1 MEPIPTYSI
10 VIPTYNRADY
20 VVEAVESALAQTT
33 GDLEVIVVDDGSQD
47 TTAVALKPYAGRIR
61 YLFQQ
66 NRGMAAA
73 RNRGISEARGEFVG
87 LLDSDDRWDP
97 ELLADVRAIFDAH
110 PETGAIFMAEREMD
124 RQGSVRPR
132 VFSKRTPGLFF
143 TPAGMIGRD
152 TRVGSGRPPV
162 ARRSVFKI
170 HGSYDEGLCGAWDS
184 DLWIRCAF
192 DVPMAVLREPRVL
205 RRIHASNYS
214 SDQVKDAR
222 AWLIILERVKAN
234 HPEFSRQHPWVYR
247 RAVGK
252 NHLRLGRE
260 LLALSPQDRSALPAA
275 RRELTQALRVF
286 PFFGRCWIYLC
297 WSLLGPSTYAAWRKR
312 QLSLRG

>member
-1 MEPIPTYSI
+1 
-10 VIPTYNRADY
+10 
-20 VVEAVESALAQTT
+20 
-33 GDLEVIVVDDGSQD
+33 VIVVDDGSQD
-47 TTAVALKPYAGRIR
+47 NTAEALRPYAGRIR
-61 YLFQQ
+61 YLRQE

-73 RNRGISEARGEFVG
+73 RNRGIAEARGEFVG

-97 ELLADVRAIFDAH
+97 ELLAGVREIFDAH
-110 PETGAIFMAEREMD
+110 PEIGVIFIAEREMD
-124 RQGSVRPR
+124 GRGNVRPR

-162 ARRSVFKI
+162 ARRSIFEM
-170 HGSYDEGLCGAWDS
+170 HGTYDEGLCGAWDC
-184 DLWIRCAF
+184 DLWIRYSF

-205 RRIHASNYS
+205 RRVHEGNYS

-222 AWLIILERVKAN
+222 AWLIILERVKTH
-234 HPEFSRQHPWVYR
+234 HPEFVRQHPWVYR

-260 LLALSPQDRSALPAA
+260 LLALSAQDPSALSEA
-275 RRELTQALRVF
+275 RRELIDALLVF
-286 PFFGRCWIYLC
+286 PFFGRGWTYLG
-297 WSLLGPSTYAAWRKR
+297 WSLLAPSTYAAWRKH
-312 QLSLRG
+312 QLSRRA